1 MAPSGGPVVAPSPE
15 SGNVAQSGSASGNFA
30 CYFHFKIQWGLNI
43 VLVRFWNGLN

>member
-1 MAPSGGPVVAPSPE
+1 MAPSGGPESGGPE

-30 CYFHFKIQWGLNI
+30 CYFHFKIQLGLNI